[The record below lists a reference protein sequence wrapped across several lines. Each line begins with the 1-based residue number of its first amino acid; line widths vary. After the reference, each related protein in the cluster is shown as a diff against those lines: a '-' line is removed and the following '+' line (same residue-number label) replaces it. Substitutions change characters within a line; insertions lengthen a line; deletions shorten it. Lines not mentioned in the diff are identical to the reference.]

1 MKRNKQ
7 KKLCERKVK
16 ST

>member
-7 KKLCERKVK
+7 LERN
-16 ST
+16 